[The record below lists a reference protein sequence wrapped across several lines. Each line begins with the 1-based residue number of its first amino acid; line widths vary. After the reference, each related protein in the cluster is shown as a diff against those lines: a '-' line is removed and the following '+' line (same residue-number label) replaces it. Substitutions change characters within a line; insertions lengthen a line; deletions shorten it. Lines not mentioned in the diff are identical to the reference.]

1 MSPVCMTLYD
11 YVSLQMTSIP
21 DDSSACSRQLVEQGH
36 RQVGL
41 ALGHFMQVTAFKWL
55 IYLFSARGGETA
67 SGGRC
72 SVLNRPA
79 LWHKEYF

>member
-1 MSPVCMTLYD
+1 MSPVYMTLYD
-11 YVSLQMTSIP
+11 YVSLKMTLSP

-36 RQVGL
+36 RQVEL
-41 ALGHFMQVTAFKWL
+41 AFGHFTQVTAFKWL
-55 IYLFSARGGETA
+55 IYLFSERGGETV
-67 SGGRC
+67 GGGPC